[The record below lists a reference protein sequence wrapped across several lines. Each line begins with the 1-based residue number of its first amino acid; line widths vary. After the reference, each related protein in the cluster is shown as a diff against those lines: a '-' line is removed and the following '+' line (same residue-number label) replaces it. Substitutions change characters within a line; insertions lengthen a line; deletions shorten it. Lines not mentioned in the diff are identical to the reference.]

1 MFEPFKKLKLAGA
14 FLGVP
19 DDAAAAGPETLD
31 IAELFGRLNVK
42 DLRAMTLQA
51 DKVLEQPGVRALFE
65 SRYMPEPEPLDRLA
79 ESGEGTLGFEYV
91 RYLRHNK
98 LGQPTVPRR
107 VDFNDPAAY
116 LAQRV
121 RMTHPLLHVITE
133 YDASHL
139 GELALQAY
147 YIGQTGNLISGAII
161 SSALLQIVRDTPDL
175 LGPALEVTSE
185 GFQRGKAARSFL
197 GIAWEELWSAQVPQL
212 RELID
217 IPARTSAVAHL
228 RYDPPPKPAP
238 EPRASRSGNFSAG
251 GFSGAE
257 DGFAQL
263 GRSQS
268 QQNAAAKATTSTSSS
283 TGSSSSSASTPP
295 PRPRNFTG
303 FGGAP
308 LKPEPPRPEPPRR
321 EPSAPEPRT
330 QSSSSSLLASFM
342 ALAEQAARPEP
353 EPAPARPEPLPPTQ
367 PPRRAEP
374 PLPREQPRRDSPRD
388 PPPPPPKVD
397 ARPAARPT
405 APPLPPT
412 APPAKAPAA
421 PVPEPAYKIEEPEK
435 TITPALT
442 PDDPDYF

>member
-1 MFEPFKKLKLAGA
+1 MFDPFKKLKLAGA

-19 DDAAAAGPETLD
+19 DDAAAAAPETLD
-31 IAELFGRLNVK
+31 IAELFGHLNVK
-42 DLRAMTLQA
+42 DLRGMSLQA

-65 SRYMPEPEPLDRLA
+65 SRYMPEPEPLDRL
-79 ESGEGTLGFEYV
+79 SDLGDGTLGFEYV

-98 LGQPTVPRR
+98 LAQPTVPRR
-107 VDFNDPAAY
+107 LDLNDPAVY

-133 YDASHL
+133 YDASSL

-147 YIGQTGNLISGAII
+147 YIGQTSNLISGVII
-161 SSALLQIVRDTPDL
+161 SSALLQIVRDTPEL
-175 LGPALEVTSE
+175 LGAALEITSE

-217 IPARTSAVAHL
+217 IPARTSALAHI
-228 RYDPPPKPAP
+228 RYEPPPRPAA
-238 EPRASRSGNFSAG
+238 EPRASRSGAFSVSA
-251 GFSGAE
+251 FSGSD
-257 DGFAQL
+257 DGLAAL
-263 GRSQS
+263 GRQSGGSNTPSSSQS
-268 QQNAAAKATTSTSSS
+268 NS
-283 TGSSSSSASTPP
+283 PP

-308 LKPEPPRPEPPRR
+308 LKPEPPRSEPPRGEPPRR
-321 EPSAPEPRT
+321 EPSAPEPRP

-353 EPAPARPEPLPPTQ
+353 EPV
-367 PPRRAEP
+367 RAEP
-374 PLPREQPRRDSPRD
+374 PRRPEPPPPRRSEPS
-388 PPPPPPKVD
+388 PPPKVEP
-397 ARPAARPT
+397 RPAARP
-405 APPLPPT
+405 A
-412 APPAKAPAA
+412 APPATPALPAKPPAPPAA
-421 PVPEPAYKIEEPEK
+421 PEPAYKIEELEK
-435 TITPALT
+435 NITPALS